1 MSLFQKKN
9 DTLEKELQ
17 KAEGEAISS
26 IIDKSMLIT
35 GEITFK
41 GKAMIDGSI
50 NGNIHGEH
58 LILSKS
64 GRVTGDIHV
73 TSFSCQGELQG
84 NVKATMVIAR
94 KECAIRG
101 KLEAGS
107 LTVEPGALL
116 DGEIKASTK
125 ELRFVDDDGKQM
137 VSSPLP
143 PPETKKTTAS
153 K

>member
-1 MSLFQKKN
+1 MGIFAKKP
-9 DTLEKELQ
+9 DTLDKEIQ

-26 IIDKSMLIT
+26 IIDKSMTIT
-35 GEITFK
+35 GEIAFK

-50 NGNIHGEH
+50 NGNINGEH

-64 GRVTGDIHV
+64 GKIVGDIHV
-73 TSFSCQGELQG
+73 ASFTCHGELQG
-84 NVKATMVIAR
+84 NIQASIVVAR

-116 DGEIKASTK
+116 DGEIHASTR
-125 ELRFVDDDGKQM
+125 EFRSLDDEANSLPAAQPPGSKKSTTGK
-137 VSSPLP
+137 
-143 PPETKKTTAS
+143 
-153 K
+153 

>member
-1 MSLFQKKN
+1 MSIFGKK
-9 DTLEKELQ
+9 DGTFEKEIQ

-35 GEITFK
+35 GEISFK
-41 GKAMIDGSI
+41 GKAMIDGSV
-50 NGNIHGEH
+50 NGNVNGEH

-64 GRVTGDIHV
+64 GKVTGDIHV
-73 TSFSCQGELQG
+73 TSFTCHGELKG
-84 NVKATMVIAR
+84 NVTASIVVAR

-116 DGEIKASTK
+116 DGEIKASTQ
-125 ELRFVDDDGKQM
+125 ELRFVEQENKPQ
-137 VSSPLP
+137 VKAQLP
-143 PPETKKTTAS
+143 VNKKNTTD

>member
-1 MSLFQKKN
+1 MGIFGKKG
-9 DTLEKELQ
+9 DALEKEIQ

-26 IIDKSMLIT
+26 IIDKSMSIT
-35 GEITFK
+35 GEISFQ

-50 NGNIHGEH
+50 NGNIKGDH

-64 GRVTGDIHV
+64 GRVTGDIQVSTFTCH
-73 TSFSCQGELQG
+73 GELVG
-84 NVKATMVIAR
+84 NIQATIVTAR
-94 KECAIRG
+94 KGCSIRG

-116 DGEIKASTK
+116 DGEIKAATQ
-125 ELRFVDDDGKQM
+125 ELQPVEPNSKQENAQLPGKN
-137 VSSPLP
+137 
-143 PPETKKTTAS
+143 KKTAE

>member
-1 MSLFQKKN
+1 MGIFGKKG
-9 DTLEKELQ
+9 DALEQEIQ

-26 IIDKSMLIT
+26 IIDKSMSIT
-35 GEITFK
+35 GEISFQ

-50 NGNIHGEH
+50 NGNIKGDH

-64 GRVTGDIHV
+64 GKITGDIQVSTFTCHGQLVGNIQATIV
-73 TSFSCQGELQG
+73 T
-84 NVKATMVIAR
+84 AR
-94 KECAIRG
+94 KDCSIRG

-116 DGEIKASTK
+116 DGEIKAATQ
-125 ELRFVDDDGKQM
+125 ELQPVETNSKQNGAQLPGKN
-137 VSSPLP
+137 
-143 PPETKKTTAS
+143 KKTAE

>member
-9 DTLEKELQ
+9 GIMEKELQ

-64 GRVTGDIHV
+64 GKVTGDIQV
-73 TSFSCQGELQG
+73 TSFTCQGELQG
-84 NVKATMVIAR
+84 NVKASIVVAR

-116 DGEIKASTK
+116 DGEIKASTQ
-125 ELRFVDDDGKQM
+125 ELCFIDEDGKKQ
-137 VSSPLP
+137 VSMLL
-143 PPETKKTTAS
+143 PETKKNTTS

>member
-1 MSLFQKKN
+1 MGLFGKKG
-9 DTLEKELQ
+9 DALEKEIQ

-26 IIDKSMLIT
+26 IIDKSMSIT
-35 GEITFK
+35 GEISFQ

-50 NGNIHGEH
+50 NGNIKGDH

-64 GRVTGDIHV
+64 GRVIGDIQVSTFTCH
-73 TSFSCQGELQG
+73 GELVG
-84 NVKATMVIAR
+84 NIQATIVTAR
-94 KECAIRG
+94 KGCSIRG

-116 DGEIKASTK
+116 DGEIKAATQ
-125 ELRFVDDDGKQM
+125 ELLPVEPNNRKQETAQLPGKN
-137 VSSPLP
+137 
-143 PPETKKTTAS
+143 KKTAE

>member
-1 MSLFQKKN
+1 MSFFAKKN
-9 DTLEKELQ
+9 DALEKEIQ
-17 KAEGEAISS
+17 KAEGEAITS

-50 NGNIHGEH
+50 NGNISGEH
-58 LILSKS
+58 LIISKT
-64 GRVTGDIHV
+64 GKVTGDVHV
-73 TSFSCQGELQG
+73 ASFTCHGEING
-84 NVKATMVIAR
+84 NVNATIVVAR

-116 DGEIKASTK
+116 DGEIKASAQ
-125 ELRFVDDDGKQM
+125 EMRFIEQE
-137 VSSPLP
+137 
-143 PPETKKTTAS
+143 ETKSTNEFLPGSKKNTTDT
-153 K
+153 

>member
-1 MSLFQKKN
+1 MGLFGKKG
-9 DTLEKELQ
+9 DTLEKEIQ

-26 IIDKSMLIT
+26 IIDKSMSIT
-35 GEITFK
+35 GEISFQ

-50 NGNIHGEH
+50 NGNIQGDH

-64 GRVTGDIHV
+64 GRVIGDIQVSTFTCH
-73 TSFSCQGELQG
+73 GELVG
-84 NVKATMVIAR
+84 NIQATIVTAR
-94 KECAIRG
+94 KGCSIRG

-116 DGEIKASTK
+116 DGEIKAATQ
-125 ELRFVDDDGKQM
+125 ELLPVEPNNSKQETAQLPGKN
-137 VSSPLP
+137 
-143 PPETKKTTAS
+143 KKTAE

>member
-1 MSLFQKKN
+1 MGIFGKK
-9 DTLEKELQ
+9 DDPLEKEIQ

-35 GEITFK
+35 GEINFK

-64 GRVTGDIHV
+64 GKVTGDIHV
-73 TSFSCQGELQG
+73 TSFTCHGELKG
-84 NVKATMVIAR
+84 NVLASIVVAR

-101 KLEAGS
+101 RLEAGS

-116 DGEIKASTK
+116 DGEIKASTQ
-125 ELRFVDDDGKQM
+125 EIGFVEQENKQQ
-137 VSSPLP
+137 
-143 PPETKKTTAS
+143 TTAQLPAN
-153 K
+153 KKNTTVK

>member
-9 DTLEKELQ
+9 GIMEKELQ

-64 GRVTGDIHV
+64 GKVTGDIQV
-73 TSFSCQGELQG
+73 TSFTCQGELQG
-84 NVKATMVIAR
+84 NVKASIVVAR

-116 DGEIKASTK
+116 DGEIKASTQ
-125 ELRFVDDDGKQM
+125 ELCFIDEDGKKQ
-137 VSSPLP
+137 VSMLL
-143 PPETKKTTAS
+143 PETQKNTTS